1 MSTER
6 IEKITTA
13 LEHAFPNCE
22 IDIIDNSHLHRGHAG
37 AKDGK
42 GHFKVRIHANELQ
55 KLTRTQAHRTV
66 YAALGSLM
74 ETDIHALE
82 IELF

>member
-6 IEKITTA
+6 IEKITQA
-13 LEHAFPNCE
+13 LNKAFPDSK
-22 IDIIDNSHLHRGHAG
+22 ISITDNSHLHRGHAG
-37 AKDGK
+37 AKDGR

-55 KLTRTQAHRTV
+55 GLTRIQAHRAI
-66 YAALGSLM
+66 YNALGSLM